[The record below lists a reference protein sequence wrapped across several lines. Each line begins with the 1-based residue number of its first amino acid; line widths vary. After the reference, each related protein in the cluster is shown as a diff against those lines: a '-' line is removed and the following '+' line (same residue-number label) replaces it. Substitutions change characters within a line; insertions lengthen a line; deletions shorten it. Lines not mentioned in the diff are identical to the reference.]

1 MGNVRALEK
10 AWLANELKSNGCY
23 PTRFNTIFGPAQL
36 NKVAILRLGF
46 MVSDQNN
53 NGVLTFLKFEIL
65 LHDIVNIK

>member
-53 NGVLTFLKFEIL
+53 KWSF
-65 LHDIVNIK
+65 DIPEV